1 VLTSID
7 SRLTAHDERNTN
19 RYTTPMAKPDYDFIY
34 EHACERK
41 GGEKAL
47 KALLP
52 KTANKK
58 HLQKLGSDRY
68 LAEYTRKI
76 FQSGFVWR
84 VVDKKWP
91 QFEELFWGFDI
102 ERLLMMP
109 DDMLERKAQ
118 DPAIIRNFNKV
129 KTIRDNALMIDA
141 TERREKRAYG
151 EFIAEWPEDDVI
163 GLWQQLKKHG
173 SRLGGNTG
181 PYALRTLGVD
191 TFLLTQDV
199 EGFLRSHKIV
209 DSGISSQRALKAA
222 QAFFNDLR
230 EQSGKPL
237 AELSRL
243 VSFCHGQNRIR

>member
-1 VLTSID
+1 
-7 SRLTAHDERNTN
+7 
-19 RYTTPMAKPDYDFIY
+19 
-34 EHACERK
+34 
-41 GGEKAL
+41 
-47 KALLP
+47 
-52 KTANKK
+52 
-58 HLQKLGSDRY
+58 
-68 LAEYTRKI
+68 
-76 FQSGFVWR
+76 
-84 VVDKKWP
+84 
-91 QFEELFWGFDI
+91 
-102 ERLLMMP
+102 LLMMP

-163 GLWQQLKKHG
+163 GLWLNLKKQG

-209 DSGISSQRALKAA
+209 DSGINSQRALKAA
-222 QAFFNDLR
+222 QGYFNSLR

-243 VSFCHGQNRIR
+243 VSFCHGQNRMR